1 MLQKIFKTALRKNK
15 KIGQKM
21 KDGSIYAGLSPQT
34 GAELF
39 VMPSDASVKMD
50 FNEAGKHMAQINK
63 DKVFGHQ
70 DWRLPGKAEL
80 SLLYHN
86 RNKGH
91 LKKTFEG
98 KATGMDDFYMSASQT
113 FCPNGS
119 WVHRFA
125 DGEQDIHL
133 LSAKHRVRY
142 VRSDWKPKQ

>member
-1 MLQKIFKTALRKNK
+1 MLQKFFKKALRQNN

-21 KDGSIYAGLSPQT
+21 KDGTIYAGLSPQT

-63 DKVFGHQ
+63 DKVFGQQ
-70 DWRLPGKAEL
+70 DWRLPSKAEL

-91 LKKTFEG
+91 LKRTFES
-98 KATGMDDFYMSASQT
+98 KATGTDDFYVSASQT

-119 WVHRFA
+119 WVQRFA
-125 DGEQDIHL
+125 DGEQDIQT
-133 LSAKHRVRY
+133 LSSKHRVRY